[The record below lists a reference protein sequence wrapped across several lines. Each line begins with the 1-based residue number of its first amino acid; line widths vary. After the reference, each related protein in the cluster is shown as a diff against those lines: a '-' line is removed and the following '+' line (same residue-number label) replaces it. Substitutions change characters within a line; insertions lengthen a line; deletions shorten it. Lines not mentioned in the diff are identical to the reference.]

1 MALLEIKGLCYS
13 YTDGN
18 GRRVIY
24 DDASASF
31 EPDRFYAITGESGSG
46 KTTLLY
52 IIGGLEKG
60 YEGEVLFKEKRIEDI
75 GLTAYRR
82 NNVSMI
88 YQNFNLI
95 PYLSPVENIEV
106 ALDITDNPV
115 GRSRAHILQLL
126 AKLGIDEKS
135 SDRRSSLLSGGEQ
148 QRVAIGR
155 AVACGSEIIIADEP
169 TGNLDAQTA
178 EQVIALFKEL
188 AHSEGKCVIMV
199 THNEKFAKAA
209 DEWLIIDQKKKKIE
223 QANRGPQDC

>member
-60 YEGEVLFKEKRIEDI
+60 YEGEVLFKGKKIEEI

-88 YQNFNLI
+88 YQNYNLI

-178 EQVIALFKEL
+178 DQVIALFKEL

-223 QANRGPQDC
+223 QANRGQQD